1 MLKNR
6 PANSWFM
13 KLLLLFS
20 VMIVAYFVVALML
33 VVTAQDLKS
42 TKGIVFG
49 TILQNLL
56 MFILPVLVLAMMNLK
71 VERRPAQQTLWMG
84 HAPSMKSI
92 LLVVLVWILAL
103 PAMNYIVEWNQNIEL
118 PLFLQ
123 GAEETLREMEDSAAE
138 TTSQL
143 LSAQSWPVMLLMLL
157 VVGLLPALGEEI
169 FFRSGLL
176 GTMRL
181 GGVNKHVAIWVSAII
196 FSAIHF
202 QFFGFVPRMLLGAWF
217 GYLMVWSGEVW
228 TPIIAHAL
236 NNGSIVLLTFLANQ
250 HQVNNNYVETTGAGD
265 HWLALGSVLSTA
277 LVMFLLMR
285 KSPSSKTK
293 LTT

>member
-33 VVTAQDLKS
+33 VVTGQDLKS

-118 PLFLQ
+118 PQFLQ

-293 LTT
+293 LTS